1 MAKSRARIADFAV
14 YAAVRIVVCIV
25 QALSWPL
32 ALKLATGLAWLG
44 YRVNR
49 RHRLVAAEN
58 VLHAFP
64 GLDEDAVDR
73 LVRASYLH
81 LTTMV
86 VEMIRMPR
94 MLHRANFADYCR
106 HANPTDHARLLL

>member
-1 MAKSRARIADFAV
+1 MAKARSRIADFAV
-14 YAAVRIVVCIV
+14 YVAIRVVVCVV

-49 RHRLVAAEN
+49 RHRLIAAEN
-58 VLHAFP
+58 VQRAFP
-64 GLDEDAVDR
+64 ELDEDAVNR

-81 LTTMV
+81 FTTMV

-94 MLHRANFADYCR
+94 MLHRANF
-106 HANPTDHARLLL
+106 